1 MCCSCGVY
9 KKTEDYSFSKIL
21 NTHMFQSD
29 FMPCYNCWNK
39 QEKIG
44 VIVELNEEE
53 EDDDNY
59 FRFPE

>member
-1 MCCSCGVY
+1 
-9 KKTEDYSFSKIL
+9 
-21 NTHMFQSD
+21 
-29 FMPCYNCWNK
+29 MPCYNCWNK